1 MYIIY
6 KECYIIFFSK
16 QVRKSENINKL
27 LAIIE
32 TYCQKDVPPQA
43 DIVHAIIDM
52 GFDED
57 DVREALKVTRNN
69 KAAAVCV
76 LL

>member
-1 MYIIY
+1 M
-6 KECYIIFFSK
+6 
-16 QVRKSENINKL
+16 
-27 LAIIE
+27 
-32 TYCQKDVPPQA
+32 PPQA

-52 GFDED
+52 GFDEA

-69 KAAAVCV
+69 KAAAVCI